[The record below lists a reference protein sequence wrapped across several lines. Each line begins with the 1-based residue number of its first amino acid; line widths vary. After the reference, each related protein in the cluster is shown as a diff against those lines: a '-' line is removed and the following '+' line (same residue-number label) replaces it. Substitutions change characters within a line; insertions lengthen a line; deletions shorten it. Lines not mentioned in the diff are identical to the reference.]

1 MSSKL
6 NMIPPIGTNFILG
19 CVSKRIVSRSWE
31 IIISHS
37 HSAPISP
44 QNLNTM
50 PNFEL
55 HAERKTCEFSGGP
68 PYRAGVRTRRYKHM
82 QDKKAGFVP
91 YREEK
96 AKGRA
101 SCHFLSYLMGT
112 GKCRAELFFVVHS
125 AKDERHMSQIAGR
138 EIQRG

>member
-6 NMIPPIGTNFILG
+6 NMIPPTGTNFILG
-19 CVSKRIVSRSWE
+19 CVRKRIVSRSWE

-37 HSAPISP
+37 HSASISP

-68 PYRAGVRTRRYKHM
+68 PYRAGAHTRRYKRKTRRLGLFNTE
-82 QDKKAGFVP
+82 KK
-91 YREEK
+91 R
-96 AKGRA
+96 
-101 SCHFLSYLMGT
+101 L
-112 GKCRAELFFVVHS
+112 
-125 AKDERHMSQIAGR
+125 
-138 EIQRG
+138 RGEPVAIF